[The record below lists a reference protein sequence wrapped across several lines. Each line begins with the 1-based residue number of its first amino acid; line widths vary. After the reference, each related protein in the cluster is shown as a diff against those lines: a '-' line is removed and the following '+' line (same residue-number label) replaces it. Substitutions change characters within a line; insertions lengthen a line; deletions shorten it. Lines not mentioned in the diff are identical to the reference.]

1 MSIQDRLMG
10 DLKVALRE
18 HDELGKRTIR
28 LALAALKNA
37 RVEKNAPL
45 TEEEEILVL
54 SREVKQRRDSIV
66 EYEKGGRDDL
76 VREEAAEIEILEG
89 YLPRAL
95 ERDEVVE
102 LARQVIA
109 EIGASGPRAMG
120 QVMRELMPR
129 VQGRA
134 DGRMVSEVVRRLLA
148 G

>member
-1 MSIQDRLMG
+1 MSIQDRLMS
-10 DLKVALRE
+10 DLKTALRDQ
-18 HDELGKRTIR
+18 DELNKRTIR

-37 RVEKNAPL
+37 RVDKNADL
-45 TEEEEILVL
+45 TEEEEITVL
-54 SREVKQRRDSIV
+54 SKEVKQRRDSIS

-76 VREEAAEIEILEG
+76 VREEMAEMEILQR
-89 YLPRAL
+89 YLPRML

-109 EIGASGPRAMG
+109 ETGASSPQAMG

-134 DGRMVSEVVRRLLA
+134 DGRMVSEVVRQLLA
-148 G
+148 Q